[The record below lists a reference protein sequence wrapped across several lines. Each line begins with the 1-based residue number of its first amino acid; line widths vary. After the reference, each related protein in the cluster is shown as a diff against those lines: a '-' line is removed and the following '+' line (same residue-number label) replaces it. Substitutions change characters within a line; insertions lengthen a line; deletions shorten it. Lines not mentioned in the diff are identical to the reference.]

1 MTLAEVMTVETPVR
15 PGYAPTRVPKPPV
28 VRIPPL
34 ENGDRL
40 TRREFE
46 RRYAAMPHI
55 KRAELIE
62 GVVYVPSPVHLS
74 HGKAHGQAIVWLGT
88 YCAATPAVELGDNT
102 TIRLDLDNE
111 FQPDVLL
118 RIDPT
123 VGGRS
128 RISADDYVEGA
139 PELIMEIAS
148 SSSSYDLHDKLKV
161 YRRNRVQEYVVWQVY
176 DRRVD
181 WFVLSEDEYVSLPA
195 DASGVIHSQV
205 FPGLRL
211 AVEALLNGDLASV
224 LAELQKGLET
234 PEHAAFIQRLGG
246 EPLARQG

>member
-88 YCAATPAVELGDNT
+88 YCAATSAVELGDNT

-128 RISADDYVEGA
+128 RVSADDYVEGA

-148 SSSSYDLHDKLKV
+148 SSTSYDLHDKLKV

>member
-46 RRYAAMPHI
+46 RRYEAMSHV

-62 GVVYVPSPVHLS
+62 GVVHMPSPVRAS
-74 HGKAHGQAIVWLGT
+74 HGEAHGQAIVWLGT
-88 YCAATPAVELGDNT
+88 YCIASSGVKLHDNA